1 MPINERALNG
11 YIAQSMED
19 LAPPNYR
26 VDAEL
31 QGQGRLVATTPDI
44 VVSMPYGLKTI
55 VETEYGSPALKDATH
70 RLGYQFK
77 DSNIPIKSVIAV
89 GIPHEIGELR
99 HAERGKLLMS
109 KEPQFLM
116 QVVTGAHENDPD
128 ITITPE
134 NPVPVSL
141 RDIAQYAWLAA
152 VPESYTSEIVKN
164 VVRHLQAVKLE
175 LADRLALADSNM
187 QAQLIS
193 KYGNHDSQNRLE
205 SAAGNVVGTLASMI
219 QLHMNLKRWGSISHV
234 LDLNSPDLWM
244 RVEPYLG
251 LPYKIAREWR
261 KIEAVDYMPLSTIAA
276 EMLEDSGLSPHLG
289 VALRAIRDT
298 VSSYVH
304 EGITATTNVAAE
316 IWQSLIPDRDERAA
330 YYTKPATA
338 ELLAN
343 ITTARLSE
351 PAKALYNEICAGTGT
366 IARAVEENIRF
377 RHYATTKD
385 KSSIHAERMERR
397 IQLTDINPQS
407 ISVATANMISLE
419 PETPYDS
426 SIMFAITS
434 PGGSLNF
441 LDPKGVSN
449 GDEHLVGQ
457 WGAVQAMLVLDPSS
471 VGICCNNDPYFR
483 SLWGGEKSGKSPIDS
498 KAMASYK
505 RQADQ
510 RVKGV
515 ANGMAGLATF
525 MHVIEHAM
533 LAPGGPHGKVLP
545 MTAAQGQSYTGF
557 RQNIENEYCDV
568 IAISTTPGDG
578 KSMSAD
584 TTIQEML
591 LVATKRNPN
600 GGDAERKNGDRAV
613 TCVNLTRT
621 FESKLEAKMFA
632 DAIRREIEQGKP
644 SGRIVVGNPVGTYFR
659 MEDLGE
665 GKPWSALGVSGDIAL
680 LIDSVIH
687 GSAWNPSIN
696 GANEFALPMTVL
708 SSLVTKGPSENQLG
722 CTSDSRAPRGAFEMR
737 PAHQTSHRFNPS
749 MWECQ
754 AENQTRMTCA
764 PTHYG
769 VARSEPEEA
778 ARMLKTVGH
787 FHFSMNLRLSSQRVV
802 VAYTEDE
809 CLGGRGWNAIQS
821 DTGVAESIA
830 LFLNS
835 SYGLL
840 VRAGHGQTSQTGR
853 SIVRRKGIDN
863 HPIPDF
869 ASESE
874 AGRAARKIA
883 LAEFDRLRNLPLER
897 ISLSAIDANRAE
909 IDRVVTLML
918 GLPWNIETE
927 TMLADW
933 RKLMCLQPAVNA
945 GNKATLQT
953 LASAGITP

>member
-1 MPINERALNG
+1 MPINERTLNG
-11 YIAQSMED
+11 YIALAMQD
-19 LAPPNYR
+19 LAPPNYE
-26 VDAEL
+26 VNAEV
-31 QGQGRLVATTPDI
+31 QGQGRLDATTPDI

-77 DSNIPIKSVIAV
+77 DSNIPIKSVIAL
-89 GIPHEIGELR
+89 GIPRELGELGNS
-99 HAERGKLLMS
+99 ERPEFLMS
-109 KEPQFLM
+109 DEPRFLM
-116 QVVTGAHENDPD
+116 QIVTGKDEDDPD

-134 NPVPVSL
+134 SPVPVSL
-141 RDIAQYAWLAA
+141 RDIVQYAWLAA
-152 VPESYTSEIVKN
+152 VPESYTSKIVKN
-164 VVRHLQAVKLE
+164 VVRHLQATKLE
-175 LADRLALADSNM
+175 LADRLALASPDM
-187 QAQLIS
+187 QAELIS

-205 SAAGNVVGTLASMI
+205 SVAGNVVGTLASMI
-219 QLHMNLKRWGSISHV
+219 QLHMNLKEWGSIDHI
-234 LDLNSPDLWM
+234 LHIGSPNLYQ
-244 RVEPYLG
+244 RVEPYDG
-251 LPYKIAREWR
+251 LPDRIAAEWR

-276 EMLEDSGLSPHLG
+276 EMLEHPELAPKMGRTLSAVHNAVSAYAVSG
-289 VALRAIRDT
+289 
-298 VSSYVH
+298 VS
-304 EGITATTNVAAE
+304 ATTNVAAE

-351 PAKALYNEICAGTGT
+351 PAKAFYNEICAGTGT

-377 RHYATTKD
+377 RHYATTDD

-419 PETPYDS
+419 PETPYKS

-483 SLWGGEKSGKSPIDS
+483 PRGGAASPIDS
-498 KAMASYK
+498 RAMASYK

-515 ANGMAGLATF
+515 ANGQAGLATF
-525 MHVIEHAM
+525 MHVIEHTM
-533 LAPGGPHGKVLP
+533 LAPRGPHGKVLP
-545 MTAAQGQSYTGF
+545 LTAAHAQTYTGF
-557 RQNIENEYCDV
+557 RRNIENEYCDV
-568 IAISTTPGDG
+568 IAISTAAGDG
-578 KSMSAD
+578 VSMSAD
-584 TTIQEML
+584 TGIQEML
-591 LVATKRNPN
+591 LIATKRNPN

-632 DAIRREIEQGKP
+632 DAIRREIEQERP
-644 SGRIVVGNPVGTYFR
+644 SGRIVVGTAAGTYFR

-665 GKPWSALGVSGDIAL
+665 GKPWSALGVSGDVAT
-680 LIDSVIH
+680 LIDSVTR
-687 GSAWNPSIN
+687 GSVWNPRTKDTKQ
-696 GANEFALPMTVL
+696 FDLPMTTL
-708 SSLVTKGPSENQLG
+708 SGVSATGPTHHLLG
-722 CTSDSRAPRGAFEMR
+722 CLPVSRDPRGAFEMH
-737 PAHQTSHRFNPS
+737 PAPETISRLNPS
-749 MWECQ
+749 LWEIQ

-769 VARSEPEEA
+769 VPRVAPEEA
-778 ARMLKTVGH
+778 ARMLKTAGH
-787 FHFSMNLRLSSQRVV
+787 FHFSRNLSPGSQKIA

-809 CLGGRGWNAIQS
+809 CMGGRSWNTLAA
-821 DTGVAESIA
+821 DPGVAESIA

-840 VRAGHGQTSQTGR
+840 VRIGSGQSTSLGR
-853 SIVRRKGIDN
+853 SPMQVRAIGD

-869 ASESE
+869 ASDGE
-874 AGRAARKIA
+874 AGLAARKIA
-883 LAEFDRLRNLPLER
+883 LAEFDRLRNIPLER

>member
-1 MPINERALNG
+1 MPINERALNA
-11 YIAQSMED
+11 YIAQAMEE

-31 QGQGRLVATTPDI
+31 QGQGRLDSTTPDI

-89 GIPHEIGELR
+89 GIPRELGELER
-99 HAERGKLLMS
+99 VERGKLLMS
-109 KEPQFLM
+109 DEPRFLM
-116 QVVTGAHENDPD
+116 QVVTGRDENDLD

-134 NPVPVSL
+134 SPVPVSL
-141 RDIAQYAWLAA
+141 RDIVQYAWLAA
-152 VPESYTSEIVKN
+152 VPESYASEIVKD
-164 VVRHLQAVKLE
+164 VLARLQASKLE
-175 LADRLALADSNM
+175 LADRLALAGPDM
-187 QAQLIS
+187 QAELIG

-205 SAAGNVVGTLASMI
+205 SVAGNVVGTLASMI
-219 QLHMNLKRWGSISHV
+219 QLHMNLKEWGSIDHV
-234 LDLNSPDLWM
+234 RGLDSPDLWM
-244 RVEPYLG
+244 RVEPYSG
-251 LPYKIAREWR
+251 LLLEISREWR
-261 KIEAVDYMPLSTIAA
+261 KIEAVDYMPLSTIAS
-276 EMLEDSGLSPHLG
+276 EMLEHNGLSPHLR
-289 VALRAIRDT
+289 VATRAIYDA
-298 VSSYVH
+298 VSTYVKA
-304 EGITATTNVAAE
+304 GISVTTNVAAE

-351 PAKALYNEICAGTGT
+351 PAKASYNEICAGTGT

-377 RHYATTKD
+377 RHYATAKD
-385 KSSIHAERMERR
+385 KSSIHAERMERY

-434 PGGSLNF
+434 LGGSLNF

-457 WGAVQAMLVLDPSS
+457 WGAVQAMLVLDASS

-483 SLWGGEKSGKSPIDS
+483 PRGGAANPIDS

-505 RQADQ
+505 RYAD
-510 RVKGV
+510 RLLKGV
-515 ANGMAGLATF
+515 ANGQAGLATF
-525 MHVIEHAM
+525 MHVIEHTM
-533 LAPGGPHGKVLP
+533 LASGSPHGKVLP
-545 MTAAQGQSYTGF
+545 LTAAHAHTYTGF
-557 RQNIENEYCDV
+557 RRNIENEYCDV
-568 IAISTTPGDG
+568 IAISTAAGDG
-578 KSMSAD
+578 VSMSAD
-584 TTIQEML
+584 TGLQEML
-591 LVATKRNPN
+591 LIATKRNPN

-621 FESKLEAKMFA
+621 FETKLEARMFA
-632 DAIRREIEQGKP
+632 DAIRRELEQGRP
-644 SGRIVVGNPVGTYFR
+644 SGEITVGTLAGTYFR

-665 GKPWSALGVSGDIAL
+665 GKPWSALGVSGDIAT
-680 LIDSVIH
+680 LIDSVTR
-687 GSAWNPSIN
+687 GSAWNPRTW
-696 GANEFALPMTVL
+696 GTKQFDLPMTTL
-708 SSLVTKGPSENQLG
+708 SGVSAKGPTHDLLG
-722 CTSDSRAPRGAFEMR
+722 CLPVSRDPRGAFTMR
-737 PAHQTSHRFNPS
+737 PAPETANRFNPS
-749 MWECQ
+749 LWEVQ
-754 AENQTRMTCA
+754 AQRQTRMTCV

-769 VARSEPEEA
+769 TPRSDPEEA
-778 ARMLKTVGH
+778 ARMLKTAGH
-787 FHFSMNLRLSSQRVV
+787 FHLSRNLRMSAQKIS

-809 CLGGRGWNAIQS
+809 CMGGRSWTTLTA
-821 DTGVAESIA
+821 DPGVAEAIA

-835 SYGLL
+835 SYGFL
-840 VRAGHGQTSQTGR
+840 VRIGYGQSTDLGR
-853 SIVRRKGIDN
+853 SPIQVRAIDD

-869 ASESE
+869 ASPGLS
-874 AGRAARKIA
+874 GRAARKIA
-883 LAEFDRLRNLPLER
+883 LQEFDRLRNLPLER
-897 ISLSAIDANRAE
+897 ISLSAIDDNRAE

-918 GLPWNIETE
+918 GLPWNMDTE
-927 TMLADW
+927 NMLAVW

-945 GNKATLQT
+945 GNKSTLET
-953 LASAGITP
+953 LAKAGIVP

>member
-1 MPINERALNG
+1 MAINERAMNA
-11 YIAQSMED
+11 YIAEAMEN

-26 VDAEL
+26 VNAEDH
-31 QGQGRLVATTPDI
+31 GQGRLDAATPDI
-44 VVSMPYGLKTI
+44 VLSMPYELKTI

-89 GIPHEIGELR
+89 GIPRELGELG
-99 HAERGKLLMS
+99 HLERGKSLLS
-109 KEPQFLM
+109 HEPRFLM
-116 QVVTGAHENDPD
+116 QVVTGRDEDDPD

-134 NPVPVSL
+134 SPVPVSL
-141 RDIAQYAWLAA
+141 HDIVQYAWLAA
-152 VPESYTSEIVKN
+152 VPESYTSEIVKD
-164 VVRHLQAVKLE
+164 VVRHLQAAKLE
-175 LADRLALADSNM
+175 LSDRLALAGPNT
-187 QAQLIS
+187 QAELIG
-193 KYGNHDSQNRLE
+193 KYGNHDSENRLE
-205 SAAGNVVGTLASMI
+205 SVAGNVVGTLASMI
-219 QLHMNLKRWGSISHV
+219 QLHMNLTRWGSIDHV
-234 LDLNSPDLWM
+234 LGLDSPDLWM
-244 RVEPYLG
+244 RIEPYLG

-261 KIEAVDYMPLSTIAA
+261 KIEAVDYMPLSTIAS
-276 EMLEDSGLSPHLG
+276 EMLEHSGLSPHLG
-289 VALRAIRDT
+289 VAIRAIYDT
-298 VSSYVH
+298 VAGYVH
-304 EGITATTNVAAE
+304 DGISATTNVAAE

-343 ITTARLSE
+343 ITTARLSD
-351 PAKALYNEICAGTGT
+351 PARASYNEICAGTGT

-377 RHYATTKD
+377 RHYASAKD
-385 KSSIHAERMERR
+385 KSSIHAQRMERY

-457 WGAVQAMLVLDPSS
+457 WGAVQAMLVLEASS

-483 SLWGGEKSGKSPIDS
+483 SLWGGEKSGKSPIGS
-498 KAMASYK
+498 EALKQYK
-505 RQADQ
+505 RQADR
-510 RVKGV
+510 RVEGV

-525 MHVIEHAM
+525 MHVIEHTM

-545 MTAAQGQSYTGF
+545 MTAAHGQSYTGF
-557 RQNIENEYCDV
+557 RRNIENEYCDV

-591 LVATKRNPN
+591 LIATKRNPN
-600 GGDAERKNGDRAV
+600 GGDAEQNNGDRAV

-621 FESKLEAKMFA
+621 FETKLEAKMFA
-632 DAIRREIEQGKP
+632 DAIRREVERGRP
-644 SGRIVVGNPVGTYFR
+644 SGKIDVGTAAGTYFR

-665 GKPWSALGVSGDIAL
+665 GKPWSALGVSGDLAL

-696 GANEFALPMTVL
+696 GANEFVLPMTVL
-708 SSLVTKGPSENQLG
+708 SDLVTKGPSENRLG
-722 CTSDSRAPRGAFEMR
+722 CTSDSRAPRGAFEMH
-737 PAHQTSHRFNPS
+737 PVADAEDRFNPS
-749 MWECQ
+749 IWECQ

-769 VARSEPEEA
+769 VARSDPKEA
-778 ARMLKTVGH
+778 ARMLKTAGH

-809 CLGGRGWNAIQS
+809 CMGGRGWNTLSA
-821 DTGVAESIA
+821 DPGLAEAIA

-853 SIVRRKGIDN
+853 SIVRRIGIDN

-869 ASESE
+869 ANDSE
-874 AGRAARKIA
+874 AGRSARKIA
-883 LAEFDRLRNLPLER
+883 LEEFDRLRNLPLER
-897 ISLSAIDANRAE
+897 ISLSAIDDNRAE

-918 GLPWNIETE
+918 GLPWNMETE
-927 TMLADW
+927 NMLADW

-945 GNKATLQT
+945 GNKSTLET
-953 LASAGITP
+953 LARAGIAP